1 MPEKSNDSN
10 EAPPKP
16 VRLEGLNTRP
26 SSMLG
31 SGAGR
36 PTRGRFT
43 PNMVDRRS
51 KEDRQNTAPAIKPEP
66 RTEIKKQEGPG
77 QRRKPRGAGARA
89 EAAGPLAAPSTI
101 DPRRVNRS
109 GGGGGGG
116 GGGFS
121 RRTFT
126 PMSSAGN
133 VMSQGLDEGG
143 LDVGST
149 GTDRPFFPLR
159 AQKKAI
165 ATSTVEEHNDTV
177 ENEEIPDLGEDNL
190 YLFELPKLDL
200 DRADEM
206 TDTLDSTTVQGQIG
220 TLQYHKSGKVTMLLG
235 ETVMDVTLGAS
246 VGSVE
251 DVVLVEP
258 ETVLRLGQI
267 DQRFVVIPDVSQF

>member
-77 QRRKPRGAGARA
+77 QRRKP
-89 EAAGPLAAPSTI
+89 
-101 DPRRVNRS
+101 
-109 GGGGGGG
+109 
-116 GGGFS
+116 
-121 RRTFT
+121 
-126 PMSSAGN
+126 GN